1 MAGTG
6 FHSVVA
12 NRAHLCTADCQK
24 ENKLTADCLEENN
37 CTRFA
42 MKKIIVPWIA
52 TVKSL
57 NLRVEC
63 QGFIPVMANRGTL
76 ESSLPRGYS
85 CLGKPLNWSAVCHK
99 RVKSSTS
106 HFTATISL
114 IGVPYLLNA

>member
-1 MAGTG
+1 
-6 FHSVVA
+6 
-12 NRAHLCTADCQK
+12 LWQTALICVPQIARK
-24 ENKLTADCLEENN
+24 KINLPQIALKKIIVPH
-37 CTRFA
+37 FA